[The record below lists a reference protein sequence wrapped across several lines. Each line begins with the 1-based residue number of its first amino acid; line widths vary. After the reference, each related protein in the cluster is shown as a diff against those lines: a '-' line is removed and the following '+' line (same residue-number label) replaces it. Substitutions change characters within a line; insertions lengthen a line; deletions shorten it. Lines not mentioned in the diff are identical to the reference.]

1 MTNTH
6 FFIIKQNTFLHV
18 LIENSILSLIKKRL
32 KMLKT
37 EEQENNIDRVCH
49 NPDCGKLGIYPAP
62 KSRDNL
68 KEYFYFCIDHV
79 RDFNKSWNYFEGLN
93 EDELEVEI
101 RKSVTWDRPSWKF
114 GTKTINHD
122 FQKAFE
128 FFDQKKEKV
137 KDNVISKK
145 LSEAFKVLGLSKDSN
160 LKDVKTKYKILAKKW
175 HPDALQN
182 IEDKVNKDKFVII
195 SNAYKLILK
204 SFAELKNSK

>member
-1 MTNTH
+1 MPN
-6 FFIIKQNTFLHV
+6 
-18 LIENSILSLIKKRL
+18 
-32 KMLKT
+32 T
-37 EEQENNIDRVCH
+37 EEQEKKIDRVCH
-49 NPDCGKLGIYPAP
+49 NPDCDELGIYPAP

-122 FQKAFE
+122 FKKAFE

-145 LSEAFKVLGLSKDSN
+145 LSEAFKVLELSKDSN

-175 HPDALQN
+175 HPDALKN
-182 IEDKVNKDKFVII
+182 IDDKVDKDKFVII

-204 SFAELKNSK
+204 SFTDLKNSK